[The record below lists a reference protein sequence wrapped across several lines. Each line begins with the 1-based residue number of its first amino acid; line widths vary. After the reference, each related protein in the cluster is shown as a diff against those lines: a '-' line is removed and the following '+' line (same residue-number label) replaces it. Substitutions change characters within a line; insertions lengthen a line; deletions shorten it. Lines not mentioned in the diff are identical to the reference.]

1 MNSGKADYGSWVGN
15 QETVSDLV
23 TAASVAA
30 MSATLDR
37 DELLPQSGDVLPA
50 LWHWMYFAPKARWS
64 KLGAD
69 GHPERG
75 GFLPPIALPNRMFAG
90 AQYRFHRPIL
100 IGDEVRREG
109 TILDVTEKQG
119 RSGKLVFVKVGYV
132 IATQSGVALE
142 ENHDIVY
149 RDKAKAAQ
157 GAPEKQ
163 RPEPPEATWRRLI
176 TPDPVLLFRYSAL
189 TFNAHRIHYDRP
201 YAMNEEGY
209 PGLVVHGPLIA
220 TLLLELLR
228 EHAEGK
234 ALVTFNFRAVR
245 PLFDTEPFEVAGA
258 SSEDGAGFWLKALG
272 PRGRVAMVADGTF
285 AR

>member
-1 MNSGKADYGSWVGN
+1 
-15 QETVSDLV
+15 
-23 TAASVAA
+23 
-30 MSATLDR
+30 
-37 DELLPQSGDVLPA
+37 
-50 LWHWMYFAPKARWS
+50 
-64 KLGAD
+64 
-69 GHPERG
+69 
-75 GFLPPIALPNRMFAG
+75 MFAR

-109 TILDVTEKQG
+109 TILDVTAKQG

-142 ENHDIVY
+142 ESHDIVY
-149 RDKAKAAQ
+149 RDKTKAAQ
-157 GAPEKQ
+157 DAPEEHE
-163 RPEPPEATWRRLI
+163 PELPEATWRRLI

-228 EHAEGK
+228 EHAGEK
-234 ALVTFNFRAVR
+234 ALAMFNFRAVR
-245 PLFDTEPFEVAGA
+245 PLFDTEPFEVTGRLTK
-258 SSEDGAGFWLKALG
+258 DGGGFWLKALDPQG
-272 PRGRVAMVADGTF
+272 QVAMAADGTF
-285 AR
+285 SN